1 VRDARAF
8 SPLCAAFL
16 RAAALA
22 LHRRCTGLATPG
34 TQSCRGKKKEP
45 WMKKVVAIIQPSKF
59 DAVKEALIAIGVD
72 GMTASEARGF
82 GRQKGHKEVFRGR
95 EYIVDLLPKI
105 QLEIVVASERTDD
118 VIRAL
123 ISAARTGRIGDG
135 KIFVYEVTDA
145 VRIRNEETGDSAL

>member
-1 VRDARAF
+1 
-8 SPLCAAFL
+8 
-16 RAAALA
+16 
-22 LHRRCTGLATPG
+22 
-34 TQSCRGKKKEP
+34 
-45 WMKKVVAIIQPSKF
+45 MKKVVAIIQPSKF
-59 DAVKEALIAIGVD
+59 EAVKEALIAIGVD

-105 QLEIVVASERTDD
+105 QLEIVVASDRTDD

-135 KIFVYEVTDA
+135 KIFVYDVTEA
-145 VRIRNEETGDSAL
+145 IRIRNDETGDSAL

>member
-1 VRDARAF
+1 M
-8 SPLCAAFL
+8 
-16 RAAALA
+16 
-22 LHRRCTGLATPG
+22 ATPG
-34 TQSCRGKKKEP
+34 TKSCRGKKKEP

-59 DAVKEALIAIGVD
+59 EAVKEALIAIGVD

-105 QLEIVVASERTDD
+105 QLEIVVASDRTDD

-123 ISAARTGRIGDG
+123 ISGARTGRIGDG
-135 KIFVYEVTDA
+135 KIFVYDVTEA
-145 VRIRNEETGDSAL
+145 IRIRNDETGDSAL

>member
-1 VRDARAF
+1 
-8 SPLCAAFL
+8 
-16 RAAALA
+16 
-22 LHRRCTGLATPG
+22 
-34 TQSCRGKKKEP
+34 
-45 WMKKVVAIIQPSKF
+45 MKKLVAIIQPSKF
-59 DAVKEALIAIGVD
+59 EAVKEALIAIGVD

-105 QLEIVVASERTDD
+105 QLEIVVAADRTDD

-135 KIFVYEVTDA
+135 KIFVYEVTGA
-145 VRIRNEETGDSAL
+145 VRIRNEESGDSAL